1 MTKTFTENDLLR
13 FIYNDLS
20 KVKHDEIQSAV
31 FTDGDLQEKLVELR
45 QMKFKLDKVVY
56 KPSQKAI
63 DSILA
68 YSEAYEQ
75 ESV

>member
-20 KVKHDEIQSAV
+20 KVQHDEIQSAI
-31 FTDGDLQEKLVELR
+31 FTDGALQEKLVELQNTKLR
-45 QMKFKLDKVVY
+45 LDKIVY
-56 KPSQKAI
+56 KPSRKTI
-63 DSILA
+63 NSILA
-68 YSEAYEQ
+68 YSAAYEE